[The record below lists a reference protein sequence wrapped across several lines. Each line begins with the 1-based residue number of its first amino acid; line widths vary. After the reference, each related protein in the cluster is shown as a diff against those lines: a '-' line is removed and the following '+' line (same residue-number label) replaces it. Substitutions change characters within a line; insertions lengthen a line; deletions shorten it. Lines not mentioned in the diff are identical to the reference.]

1 MRNLIL
7 SSLFS
12 LILAPA
18 IMAADIPAKVTLDE
32 AGICLNGNCKAVA
45 SAPDGSAYVLMK
57 DCRLI
62 RVDVDGAITEIKVPL
77 NKEIKTM
84 DDYFCDMVVDTKA
97 AYFCGYNY
105 SSVITLDLSN
115 PKELKSLN
123 VKYDNKEI
131 KPLRISKSFEGW
143 TLSDDSNTYKIDK
156 TGKATVL
163 PENSQIVLDGSDN
176 AVISVYPFEENG
188 KTVYPGKLLNQDKS
202 VKWTAPTPHQP
213 KVVMGIEY
221 LGYDTDRKRDVYLV
235 NSASGDMDVKF
246 TIYAVDS
253 NNKIVSKRN
262 IPISNIETL
271 MRFCK
276 LASDGSI
283 LAVYAEPN
291 DPDGKVLLKRFELK
305 TQTTEEQEVE
315 SKG

>member
-1 MRNLIL
+1 MRKLIL
-7 SSLFS
+7 SSLFA
-12 LILAPA
+12 LMFAPS
-18 IMAADIPAKVTLDE
+18 IMAADAPAKKILDE
-32 AGICLNGNCKAVA
+32 AGICLNGNCKAIAA
-45 SAPDGSAYVLMK
+45 SPDGSAYVLMK
-57 DCRLI
+57 DCRLVH
-62 RVDVDGAITEIKVPL
+62 VDTDGTITEIKVPL

-105 SSVITLDLSN
+105 SSVMALDFN
-115 PKELKSLN
+115 DPKELKPLT

-131 KPLRISKSFEGW
+131 KPLRISRASDGW
-143 TLSDDSNTYKIDK
+143 TLADDSNTYKIDK
-156 TGKATVL
+156 TGNATVL
-163 PENSQIVLDGSDN
+163 PENSQIVLDEADN
-176 AVISVYPFEENG
+176 AVISVYPYEEEG
-188 KTVYPGKLLNQDKS
+188 KTVYPGKLLNQDKT

-221 LGYDTDRKRDVYLV
+221 LGFDSDNKRDVYLV

-246 TIYAVDS
+246 TIYAVDKG
-253 NNKIVSKRN
+253 NKIVSKRN
-262 IPISNIETL
+262 IPLSNIETL

-276 LASDGSI
+276 LSSDGSI

-305 TQTTEEQEVE
+305 NQTPEEQEIE

>member
-1 MRNLIL
+1 MFALML
-7 SSLFS
+7 T
-12 LILAPA
+12 PA
-18 IMAADIPAKVTLDE
+18 IMAADAPAKKAIDE

-45 SAPDGSAYVLMK
+45 PAPDGSAYLLMK
-57 DCRLI
+57 DFRLI
-62 RVDVDGAITEIKVPL
+62 HVDIDGSVTEIKLPL

-105 SSVITLDLSN
+105 SSVMTLDLSD

-123 VKYDNKEI
+123 VKYDNKDI

-176 AVISVYPFEENG
+176 AVISVYPFVDEG
-188 KTVYPGKLLNQDKS
+188 KTIYPGKVLNQDKT
-202 VKWTAPTPHQP
+202 VKWTAPAPHHP
-213 KVVMGIEY
+213 KVIMGIEY
-221 LGYDTDRKRDVYLV
+221 LGYDTDKKRDVYLV

-246 TIYAVDS
+246 TIYAVDKD
-253 NNKIVSKRN
+253 NKIVSKRN
-262 IPISNIETL
+262 IPLSNIETL

-305 TQTTEEQEVE
+305 AQTTEEQEVE